1 MALKKSGLGKGLDA
15 IFMEND
21 TEANRSATKLRI
33 SEIEPNKNQPRSN
46 FSEESLSEL
55 AESIAQHGVLQP
67 LLVRPIGT
75 DGYQVVAGERRWR
88 ACRKAGVKEV
98 PVIIR
103 DLTDV
108 EVMQIA
114 LIENLQREDLSPIE
128 EAKGYKSLID
138 TYNFTQNEVSKSVG
152 KSRSAITNS
161 LRLLSLPE
169 SVIEMISNGQI
180 SAGHARALIS
190 IEDEEKILKLARVI
204 IEKDLSVREVEA
216 MIKHIKQGA
225 QKAKKTVPSK
235 RNTFFDE
242 VELSLKER
250 LGRTIRIYS
259 KKEDKGVLEIEFY
272 SQEDLAGLARSLDCA
287 ISK

>member
-46 FSEESLSEL
+46 FSEESLAEL

-169 SVIEMISNGQI
+169 SVIKMISNGQI

-190 IEDEEKILKLARVI
+190 IENEEKILKLARVI

-216 MIKHIKQGA
+216 MIKHIKQGT
-225 QKAKKTVPSK
+225 QKAKKIDPPK

-250 LGRTIRIYS
+250 LGRTIRISS

-272 SQEDLAGLARSLDCA
+272 SQEDLASLARSLDCA